1 MQKAKQK
8 KRKKEFLDLV
18 FLLILPMVLF
28 TMAVLDDDGVV
39 EAVVEVRYY
48 YYYVHKCTYLE
59 E

>member
-1 MQKAKQK
+1 
-8 KRKKEFLDLV
+8 
-18 FLLILPMVLF
+18 
-28 TMAVLDDDGVV
+28 MAVLDDDGVV